1 MGVLEAMSPDNQP
14 SIVVIDDDEELLGKL
29 RDALENDLVNDGVV
43 VRTWK
48 PDEGENP
55 VEEFG
60 RLVDEDTV
68 LVVTDYDLTKNGM
81 TGMFGVSIVSW
92 CQARSIPVGDFSR
105 ANLTTLPK
113 EPALFELRVPSDIDE
128 AARYSTTMFRGFR
141 TLRDELAGDAVDL
154 NAARS
159 PAQVLAAVLGRPQQE
174 SQFALYMSLLGAANA
189 SLLDNL
195 RAALDPNEVVSTTE
209 KERLLAYVL
218 GHVLANAVLR
228 YPGPILSE
236 AALCA
241 YVATTKDEAAAVGGL
256 FRDALYGGPFSVGA
270 NYYWRADVDGVIER
284 ESAAIAEGASFDSS
298 GGFNRA
304 VAEKVLDRPLAK
316 HECTRCGGVDGGYL
330 CPFTGRAVCERG
342 DCSVAANSW
351 IPAGADA
358 ARIERDF
365 YEEWAPLLG
374 L

>member
-1 MGVLEAMSPDNQP
+1 MP
-14 SIVVIDDDEELLGKL
+14 SAIDS
-29 RDALENDLVNDGVV
+29 R
-43 VRTWK
+43 
-48 PDEGENP
+48 
-55 VEEFG
+55 
-60 RLVDEDTV
+60 
-68 LVVTDYDLTKNGM
+68 
-81 TGMFGVSIVSW
+81 
-92 CQARSIPVGDFSR
+92 GDFSR
-105 ANLTTLPK
+105 ANLTNLPK

-128 AARYSTTMFRGFR
+128 AARYTATMFRGFR
-141 TLRDELAGDAVDL
+141 TLREKLAGDAVDL
-154 NAARS
+154 AAVRS

-174 SQFALYMSLLGAANA
+174 SQFALYMSLLGAANG

-195 RAALDPNEVVSTTE
+195 RAALDPNEVISSTE

-218 GHVLANAVLR
+218 GHVLANVVLR

-241 YVATTKDEAAAVGGL
+241 YVATTKGEAAAVGEL
-256 FRDALYGGPFSVGA
+256 FSEAAYSGPFSVGA
-270 NYYWRADVDGVIER
+270 TYFWRGDVDRVIEQQ
-284 ESAAIAEGASFDSS
+284 SAAIEEGASFDSS

-304 VAEKVLDRPLAK
+304 VVEKVLGRSLAT
-316 HECTRCGGVDGGYL
+316 HECPRCGGLDGGYL
-330 CPFTGRAVCERG
+330 CPFTGRAVCERA

-358 ARIERDF
+358 SRIERDF